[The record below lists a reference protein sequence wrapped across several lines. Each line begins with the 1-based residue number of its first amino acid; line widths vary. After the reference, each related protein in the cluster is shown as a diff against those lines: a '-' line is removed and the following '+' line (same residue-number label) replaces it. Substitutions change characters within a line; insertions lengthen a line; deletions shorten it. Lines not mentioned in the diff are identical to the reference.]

1 MINRGIDACVQS
13 YLEKENYSKN
23 KMSFNNERK
32 LKMKWFLKLSA
43 ISFAAIFLNGC
54 IEMHTLITVK
64 KDGSGLVEEN
74 IFVGK
79 EVINM
84 FKEFATS
91 FGDST
96 QPQHEFNL
104 FEEEKIKTK
113 TSDFGEEIEFVSMEN
128 IKTEEKEG
136 YKALYKFK
144 DLNFVR
150 VNQDPSNEMPMA
162 ESKDET
168 KPANE
173 YVFFKFIKGK
183 PNRIEFKMPDEP
195 KKEDKSVEQSK
206 TGETTETSTDADSS
220 AMESM
225 IKFMKDMKAKF
236 EIRVDGKITNTNATH
251 VDGNTVTLFDIDFAQ
266 LLSDKDKL
274 EQFKKFNPD
283 SFEEVKK
290 LVSGIPGIKVELN
303 KEVFI
308 EFE

>member
-1 MINRGIDACVQS
+1 MKFLYKLFVLTTIGI
-13 YLEKENYSKN
+13 L
-23 KMSFNNERK
+23 
-32 LKMKWFLKLSA
+32 
-43 ISFAAIFLNGC
+43 LNGC
-54 IEMHTLITVK
+54 LEMRTVITVN

-79 EVINM
+79 EIINM
-84 FKEFATS
+84 FKEFASS

-96 QPQHEFNL
+96 QPPQEFNL
-104 FEEEKIKTK
+104 FEEEKIKAK
-113 TSDFGEEIEFVSMEN
+113 TSDFGEGIEFVSMEN
-128 IKTEEKEG
+128 IVTDEKEG
-136 YKALYKFK
+136 YKATYKFK
-144 DLNFVR
+144 NLNQVR
-150 VNQDPSNEMPMA
+150 VNQNPSDEMPLA
-162 ESKDET
+162 EPKEET
-168 KPANE
+168 ESANE
-173 YVFFKFIKGK
+173 YVFFKFIKGN
-183 PNRIEFKMPDEP
+183 PNRIVFKLPDEP
-195 KKEDKSVEQSK
+195 KKDEKSDEQTK
-206 TGETTETSTDADSS
+206 TDDTTETNVEADSS
-220 AMESM
+220 DLESM

-274 EQFKKFNPD
+274 EQFKKFNPN